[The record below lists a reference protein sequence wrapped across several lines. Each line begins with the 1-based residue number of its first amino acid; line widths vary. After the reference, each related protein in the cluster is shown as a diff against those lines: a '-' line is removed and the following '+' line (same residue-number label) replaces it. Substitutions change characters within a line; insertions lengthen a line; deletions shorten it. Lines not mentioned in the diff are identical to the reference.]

1 MVFLTKLVCVE
12 VLVFLGALFVLV
24 ASSLLSGW
32 INTRGLL
39 LGKKGDGTTYF
50 SPERVQL
57 LLVTLGTAFQYL
69 LNVRHDPTH
78 FPPVDSSWLAI
89 FGGSHLVYLAGKFG
103 ASLLGR
109 SINLR

>member
-1 MVFLTKLVCVE
+1 MTLLTKLVCAE
-12 VLVFLGALFVLV
+12 VLVFLGALFLLV
-24 ASSLLSGW
+24 VSSLLSGR
-32 INTRGLL
+32 INMRGLL
-39 LGKKGDGTTYF
+39 HGNKGDGTTYF

-69 LNVRHDPTH
+69 LNVQKDPSH

-89 FGGSHLVYLAGKFG
+89 FGGSHFIYLTGKFG

>member
-12 VLVFLGALFVLV
+12 VLVFLGALFLLV
-24 ASSLLSGW
+24 ASALLSGR

-39 LGKKGDGTTYF
+39 HGKKGDGRTYF

-57 LLVTLGTAFQYL
+57 LLVTLGMAFQYL
-69 LNVRHDPTH
+69 LNVQKDPSH
-78 FPPVDSSWLAI
+78 FPPIDSSWLTI
-89 FGGSHLVYLAGKFG
+89 FGGSHFVYLAGKFG
-103 ASLLGR
+103 ASLVGR